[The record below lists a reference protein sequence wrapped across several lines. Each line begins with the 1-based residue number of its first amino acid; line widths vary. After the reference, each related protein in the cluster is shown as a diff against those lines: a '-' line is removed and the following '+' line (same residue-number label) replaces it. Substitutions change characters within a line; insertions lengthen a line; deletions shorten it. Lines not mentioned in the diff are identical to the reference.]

1 MTTDNQDYEALQKI
15 FMEAL
20 ELHSPSARTAYLDKA
35 CGKDVGLRE
44 SLEALLKEY
53 EEDASSA
60 GSTGAE
66 FLSSRENATLMFVP
80 GKILADRY
88 RIVSLL
94 GKGGMGEV
102 YRADDLKLEQPVALK
117 FLPAAL
123 ASDARLLKALYN
135 EVKLARRVTHR
146 HVGRVYDIG
155 EAEGLHFLSM
165 EYIEGEDL
173 GALLKQIGRLPG
185 DKAISLTQQL
195 CAGLQAAH
203 EEGLLHLDLKPGNLM
218 IDQRGELRVTD
229 FGLARLASEAE
240 AEKRRSGTPA
250 YMAPEQLLEGSASAL
265 SDIYA
270 VGLLLH
276 EMVTGSR
283 LHTGRTMGCYRALA
297 RKRGRSRSSFPPG
310 S

>member
-1 MTTDNQDYEALQKI
+1 MN
-15 FMEAL
+15 
-20 ELHSPSARTAYLDKA
+20 
-35 CGKDVGLRE
+35 
-44 SLEALLKEY
+44 ALLKEY
-53 EEDASSA
+53 EEGTESVGASTDDDPLTRDSA
-60 GSTGAE
+60 
-66 FLSSRENATLMFVP
+66 MFVP
-80 GKILADRY
+80 GKVLADRY

-123 ASDARLLKALYN
+123 AQDERLLKALYN

-155 EAEGLHFLSM
+155 EAEGLHFLTM

-173 GALLKQIGRLPG
+173 GGLLRRIGRLPG
-185 DKAISLTQQL
+185 DKAISLAQQL

-218 IDQRGELRVTD
+218 IDQRGDLRVTD
-229 FGLARLASEAE
+229 FGLARMTRDAE

-250 YMAPEQLLEGSASAL
+250 YMAPEQLLHGEASER
-265 SDIYA
+265 SDLYA
-270 VGLLLH
+270 VGLILY
-276 EMVTGSR
+276 EMFTGKRMHGNRTAEELADWHQADQDPPMLIEGASH
-283 LHTGRTMGCYRALA
+283 LAPAVKHTHPHVHRPGIRRSGP
-297 RKRGRSRSSFPPG
+297 GRSMRLPQR
-310 S
+310 